1 MTNIPRGDPLKP
13 QPGRREP
20 GARSV
25 RGPKLAED
33 LTVTAAA
40 HTLDGHTGSLT
51 KSRLNSTT
59 LVQEGNGVPT
69 HTAERS
75 TQYQD
80 LDTNKV
86 YINADGATTWVEI
99 GTGAAATTFLGL
111 TDTPASYAGQTGK
124 VVTVNGA
131 ETALEFI
138 AAAGGGAVATDVI
151 WDTKGDLAVATG
163 ADAAIKLAAAA
174 DNAVLQTL
182 ASEATG
188 LIWRTAPRLANI
200 ADTAG
205 TNQLT
210 LAAASPHVL
219 VPNDLRVSGV
229 VGIQSVPSATNIL
242 TITPT
247 ATVGANRRGIYLF
260 PDWTTTHNFANV
272 QAVTGSLR
280 HHPASG
286 MIYITTYGLSFG
298 CEVYGDAVA
307 SGATTHNLLLQGTGA
322 GAYVYHLVAAG
333 TRTLNF
339 DEILGHASG
348 ITLQYTGA
356 GSAGTV
362 TDAILYKG
370 NWVFSTT
377 GGSLAVTNAKGLY
390 LDNPA
395 SAVVVNYYGIQIED
409 ESTATGLIYPIYQVG
424 PNGKNY
430 FGSPMVY
437 NPTAAQNITA
447 VGNTILANGRIVQLT
462 ANASY
467 TLTSTPTIADG
478 TSGQVVTIVNVD
490 TTDVITIQDQGT
502 LGSSN
507 LRLTTTTF
515 AIGPRD
521 SITLMYNATVGD
533 WVEIYRSNVI

>member
-1 MTNIPRGDPLKP
+1 MALPKPDPLKP

-33 LTVTAAA
+33 LTVTPAA

-124 VVTVNGA
+124 VVAVNGA

-339 DEILGHASG
+339 DEIVGHASG
-348 ITLQYTGA
+348 IVLQYTGA

>member
-1 MTNIPRGDPLKP
+1 MALPKPDPLKP

-124 VVTVNGA
+124 VVAVNGA

>member
-1 MTNIPRGDPLKP
+1 
-13 QPGRREP
+13 
-20 GARSV
+20 
-25 RGPKLAED
+25 
-33 LTVTAAA
+33 
-40 HTLDGHTGSLT
+40 
-51 KSRLNSTT
+51 
-59 LVQEGNGVPT
+59 
-69 HTAERS
+69 
-75 TQYQD
+75 
-80 LDTNKV
+80 
-86 YINADGATTWVEI
+86 
-99 GTGAAATTFLGL
+99 
-111 TDTPASYAGQTGK
+111 
-124 VVTVNGA
+124 
-131 ETALEFI
+131 
-138 AAAGGGAVATDVI
+138 
-151 WDTKGDLAVATG
+151 
-163 ADAAIKLAAAA
+163 
-174 DNAVLQTL
+174 LQTL

-229 VGIQSVPSATNIL
+229 VGIQSVPSATNML

>member
-1 MTNIPRGDPLKP
+1 MSNIPRGDPFKP
-13 QPGRREP
+13 QSGRREP

-25 RGPKLAED
+25 RGPKVAED

-59 LVQEGNGVPT
+59 LVEEGNGVPT

-75 TQYQD
+75 TQYHD

-86 YINADGATTWVEI
+86 YINSDGATTWVEI

>member
-20 GARSV
+20 CARSV

-40 HTLDGHTGSLT
+40 HTLDGHAGSLT

-59 LVQEGNGVPT
+59 LVEEGNGVPT

>member
-1 MTNIPRGDPLKP
+1 MALPKPDPLKP

-33 LTVTAAA
+33 LTVTPAA

-339 DEILGHASG
+339 DEIVGHASG
-348 ITLQYTGA
+348 IVLQYTGA

>member
-40 HTLDGHTGSLT
+40 HTLDGHAGSLT

-59 LVQEGNGVPT
+59 LVEEGNGVPT

-339 DEILGHASG
+339 DEIVGHASG
-348 ITLQYTGA
+348 IVLQYTGA